1 MLMLY
6 LRDAVRRYRRRRAAR
21 RLRWLR
27 SSVAYIERA
36 LRWPAGLT
44 EQEQE
49 ELRDLLTQQRKALCE
64 LIARA
69 EMY

>member
-1 MLMLY
+1 MLLTY
-6 LRDAVRRYRRRRAAR
+6 LRDALRRYRRRCAAR

-44 EQEQE
+44 EQEKE
-49 ELRDLLTQQRKALCE
+49 ELHDLLAQQRHELCE
-64 LIARA
+64 LIVRA
-69 EMY
+69 ELY